1 MLNMFRESNFAK
13 EILLFTF
20 VGTLFLCLLFIYL
33 PSQNINKSILILFNI
48 LALVVL
54 SIIIIRVELNKWLVN
69 NINYLKR
76 ILILMLGLSLIIVLL
91 STIYI
96 DYRESIKNVLN
107 FSILFVSSI
116 FIFMFKVNTK
126 QDINLSINALKM
138 FASVIVLM
146 SIMLYITTKD
156 IIALNTEGYKLK
168 IENSLND
175 KDKLLEEHEKF
186 VKSVSNLFLP
196 KEIKFIET
204 IEDEKID
211 KREFMYII
219 NIASSVILITII
231 ICVLQI
237 INNTTLLTDRSN
249 YKK

>member
-1 MLNMFRESNFAK
+1 MLNILREKNFAK
-13 EILLFTF
+13 KILLFSF
-20 VGTLFLCLLFIYL
+20 IGTLFFFLFLIYL
-33 PSQNINKSILILFNI
+33 PFPNINKNIFILFNI
-48 LALVVL
+48 IVLVVL
-54 SIIIIRVELNKWLVN
+54 YIIIIKVELNKWLGN

-76 ILILMLGLSLIIVLL
+76 ILILMLGLSFITILL
-91 STIYI
+91 STIYM
-96 DYRESIKNVLN
+96 DYRESIKNVIS
-107 FSILFVSSI
+107 FSMLFVSSI
-116 FIFMFKVNTK
+116 FIFMFKTNTK
-126 QDINLSINALKM
+126 EDINLSINALKM

-156 IIALNTEGYKLK
+156 IIMLNTEGYKLK

-175 KDKLLEEHEKF
+175 KEKLLEEHEKF

-204 IEDEKID
+204 IEDEKIN

-231 ICVLQI
+231 ICILQI
-237 INNTTLLTDRSN
+237 INNTTLLTDRGK